1 MAGFTR
7 GTSGGHLL
15 DTRVEDHRAWPHE
28 VGALESQA
36 ATCAPGSPPGP
47 ATSCAS
53 GSPAECSPN
62 CSAAAFCT
70 PELSLRGSGELAQT
84 LEGGTARAGKRA
96 RNARGRGG
104 AEEQP
109 PPQRAPSLLARA
121 DMDWG
126 STGRGEEQDVEEEEE
141 EVEVEEEEHMP

>member
-1 MAGFTR
+1 MRRARGYSHAACPACPAVPSSNGSAHLHGAAGSRARPGGGAEQNNRQTR
-7 GTSGGHLL
+7 
-15 DTRVEDHRAWPHE
+15 
-28 VGALESQA
+28 A
-36 ATCAPGSPPGP
+36 AGK
-47 ATSCAS
+47 
-53 GSPAECSPN
+53 CSPN